1 MPFADFVQTLRSE
14 IGDPE
19 GILLDDSVLGRC
31 LTKAVFRLARDLAIP
46 LAVDSGEITPEPIGE
61 TLELLILLGFIHA
74 CQLMRARTA
83 NAFSFSSGDKR
94 VDKTSQPEH
103 WAKLE
108 ADLEELYRRRLA
120 QVRPES
126 TSASDDV
133 IFRPT
138 GLGAV
143 LYEQG
148 KELDEAC
155 S

>member
-1 MPFADFVQTLRSE
+1 MPLADLVQTLRSE

-19 GILLDDSVLGRC
+19 KVLLDDPILDRC

-46 LAVDSGEITPEPIGE
+46 IALEAGEITPEPIDE
-61 TLELLILLGFIHA
+61 TRELLILLGFVHA

-94 VDKTSQPEH
+94 VDKTQQPEH

-108 ADLEELYRRRLA
+108 ADLEELYRRRLG
-120 QVRPES
+120 QIRPGSGSE
-126 TSASDDV
+126 TDDV

-143 LYEQG
+143 LFEQG
-148 KELDEAC
+148 KELEA
-155 S
+155 